1 MIALYHGKGSDYHP
15 RVPRLDKLLS
25 DRLQALGFETKRYG
39 DNCSFAS
46 TSRGQASDY
55 ARDDDHLFEI
65 EPLETASVMLV
76 VDCKDMVLKFEG
88 WLREQAIWGPTGAS
102 VRSRFLSDV
111 QGDIGTV
118 ETYLRLDR
126 MKNVISGLVDDFL
139 SGFEIREIVVDSDTD
154 LKAFLNG
161 FDGEVVINGP
171 TKMEPVMHEAMMKI

>member
-1 MIALYHGKGSDYHP
+1 MTALYHGKGSDYYP
-15 RVPRLDKLLS
+15 RVPLIDKLLS
-25 DRLQALGFETKRYG
+25 ERLQALGFETKRYG
-39 DNCSFAS
+39 DSCLFAS
-46 TSRGQASDY
+46 TSRDQASDY

-65 EPLETASVMLV
+65 EPLKTASVMLV
-76 VDCKDMVLKFEG
+76 EGCKDMVLTFEG

-118 ETYLRLDR
+118 TTYLRLGR
-126 MKNVISGLVDDFL
+126 MKKVISGLVDDFL
-139 SGFEIREIVVDSDTD
+139 SGLEIREVVVDSDTD

-171 TKMEPVMHEAMMKI
+171 IKMEPVMHEAMLKI

>member
-1 MIALYHGKGSDYHP
+1 
-15 RVPRLDKLLS
+15 LLS
-25 DRLQALGFETKRYG
+25 ERLQALGFQTKRYG
-39 DNCSFAS
+39 DSCSFAS
-46 TSRGQASDY
+46 TSKEQASDY

-111 QGDIGTV
+111 QGDIATV
-118 ETYLRLDR
+118 ETYLRLGR
-126 MKNVISGLVDDFL
+126 MKKVLSGLADDFL
-139 SGFEIREIVVDSDTD
+139 SRFEIREIVIESDID

-171 TKMEPVMHEAMMKI
+171 TRMEPVMHEALMKM